1 MIFVNLALVPID
13 GLIFADSILNEM
25 LKKLNLHTAR
35 FFVNLSKRRLFP
47 VLLPSL
53 AAAILLLLGGCKNEV
68 EDVNDLVSKFDT
80 QVETA
85 KDVEILY
92 SDSAQVRVRIT
103 GPTMLQYLDRR
114 EPRQEFPDGVEVEF
128 FGPEGSITSQL
139 DARYGLRL
147 ENKNEVIVRDS
158 VVWRS
163 VEGEKIE
170 TEELIWDERRRKI
183 YTNKF
188 VVITRPDE
196 IIYGHGFEADQDFS
210 YSRINAIE
218 GRLKVE
224 DLEKELE

>member
-1 MIFVNLALVPID
+1 MQSEINLHKLRFLKNLLQYRLPQVLFLALAAS
-13 GLIFADSILNEM
+13 LA
-25 LKKLNLHTAR
+25 
-35 FFVNLSKRRLFP
+35 
-47 VLLPSL
+47 LLP
-53 AAAILLLLGGCKNEV
+53 AGCRNDVEEV
-68 EDVNDLVSKFDT
+68 NALVSRFDT

-103 GPTMLQYLDRR
+103 GPTMLYHLDRR
-114 EPRQEFPDGVEVEF
+114 EPRQEFPDGVSVDF
-128 FGPEGSITSQL
+128 FGPEGAITSQL

-147 ENKNEVIVRDS
+147 ENKNEVVVRDS
-158 VVWRS
+158 VVWQS

-196 IIYGHGFEADQDFS
+196 IIYGHGFEADQDFT

>member
-1 MIFVNLALVPID
+1 MALYLQILSLNKMRTEINLHSL
-13 GLIFADSILNEM
+13 LLF
-25 LKKLNLHTAR
+25 LNLLMAGAA
-35 FFVNLSKRRLFP
+35 
-47 VLLPSL
+47 LLT
-53 AAAILLLLGGCKNEV
+53 GCKNSV
-68 EDVNDLVSKFDT
+68 EDVNALVSKFDT

-103 GPTMLQYLDRR
+103 GPTMLYHLDRR
-114 EPRQEFPDGVEVEF
+114 EPRQEFPDGVAVDF
-128 FGPEGSITSQL
+128 FGPEGAITSQL

-147 ENKNEVIVRDS
+147 ENKSEVIVRDS
-158 VVWRS
+158 VVWKS

-170 TEELIWDERRRKI
+170 TEELIWDERKRKI

-218 GRLKVE
+218 GRLKVD
-224 DLEKELE
+224 DLEKETE

>member
-1 MIFVNLALVPID
+1 MKYFFQTLRYLLNWLALAV
-13 GLIFADSILNEM
+13 
-25 LKKLNLHTAR
+25 
-35 FFVNLSKRRLFP
+35 
-47 VLLPSL
+47 
-53 AAAILLLLGGCKNEV
+53 AALLLAGCKNKV
-68 EDVNDLVSKFDT
+68 EDVNALVSKFDT
-80 QVETA
+80 KVETA
-85 KDVEILY
+85 TDVEILY

-103 GPTMLQYLDRR
+103 GPTMLYHLDRQ
-114 EPRQEFPDGVEVEF
+114 EPRQEFPDGVSVDF
-128 FGPEGSITSQL
+128 FGPEGAITSEL

-158 VVWRS
+158 VVWLS

-170 TEELIWDERRRKI
+170 TEELIWDERQRKI

-196 IIYGHGFEADQDFS
+196 IIYGHGFEADQDFT

-218 GRLKVE
+218 GRLKVD

>member
-1 MIFVNLALVPID
+1 MNLSRLRLCRAPLAL
-13 GLIFADSILNEM
+13 LIAG
-25 LKKLNLHTAR
+25 
-35 FFVNLSKRRLFP
+35 
-47 VLLPSL
+47 
-53 AAAILLLLGGCKNEV
+53 AALLLGSCKNTV

-85 KDVEILY
+85 KGVEILY

-103 GPTMLQYLDRR
+103 GPTMLYHLDRR
-114 EPRQEFPDGVEVEF
+114 EPRQEFPDGVSVDF
-128 FGPEGSITSQL
+128 FFFVGAITSQL

-158 VVWRS
+158 VVWQS

-170 TEELIWDERRRKI
+170 SEELIWDERQRKI

-196 IIYGHGFEADQDFS
+196 IIYGHGFEADQDFT

-218 GRLKVE
+218 GRLKVD
-224 DLEKELE
+224 DLEKDLE

>member
-1 MIFVNLALVPID
+1 MRTEINLHSL
-13 GLIFADSILNEM
+13 LLF
-25 LKKLNLHTAR
+25 LNLLMAGAA
-35 FFVNLSKRRLFP
+35 
-47 VLLPSL
+47 LLT
-53 AAAILLLLGGCKNEV
+53 GCKNSV
-68 EDVNDLVSKFDT
+68 EDVNALVSKFDT

-103 GPTMLQYLDRR
+103 GPTMLYHLDRR
-114 EPRQEFPDGVEVEF
+114 EPRQEFPDGVAVDF
-128 FGPEGSITSQL
+128 FGPEGAITSQL

-147 ENKNEVIVRDS
+147 ENKSEVIVRDS
-158 VVWRS
+158 VVWKS

-170 TEELIWDERRRKI
+170 TEELIWDERKRKI

-218 GRLKVE
+218 GRLKVD
-224 DLEKELE
+224 DLEKETE

>member
-1 MIFVNLALVPID
+1 MHSLLLF
-13 GLIFADSILNEM
+13 
-25 LKKLNLHTAR
+25 LNLLVAGAA
-35 FFVNLSKRRLFP
+35 
-47 VLLPSL
+47 LLT
-53 AAAILLLLGGCKNEV
+53 GCKNSV
-68 EDVNDLVSKFDT
+68 EDVNALVSKFDT

-103 GPTMLQYLDRR
+103 GPTMLYHLDRR
-114 EPRQEFPDGVEVEF
+114 EPRQEFPDGVAVDF
-128 FGPEGSITSQL
+128 FGPEGAITSQL

-147 ENKNEVIVRDS
+147 ENKSEVIVRDS
-158 VVWRS
+158 VVWKS

-170 TEELIWDERRRKI
+170 TEELIWDERKRKI

-218 GRLKVE
+218 GRLKVD
-224 DLEKELE
+224 DLEKETE

>member
-1 MIFVNLALVPID
+1 MSEHRLRSVGF
-13 GLIFADSILNEM
+13 
-25 LKKLNLHTAR
+25 TA
-35 FFVNLSKRRLFP
+35 
-47 VLLPSL
+47 L
-53 AAAILLLLGGCKNEV
+53 AATVALFWAGCKNDV
-68 EDVNDLVSKFDT
+68 EDVNALVSRFDT

-103 GPTMLQYLDRR
+103 GPTMLYHLDRR
-114 EPRQEFPDGVEVEF
+114 EPRQEFPDGVSVDF
-128 FGPEGSITSQL
+128 FGPEGAITSQL

-158 VVWRS
+158 VVWQS

-170 TEELIWDERRRKI
+170 TEELIWDERRKKI

>member
-1 MIFVNLALVPID
+1 MNLSRLRLCRAPLAL
-13 GLIFADSILNEM
+13 LIAG
-25 LKKLNLHTAR
+25 
-35 FFVNLSKRRLFP
+35 
-47 VLLPSL
+47 
-53 AAAILLLLGGCKNEV
+53 AALLLGSCKNTV

-85 KDVEILY
+85 KGVEILY

-103 GPTMLQYLDRR
+103 GPTMLYHLDRR
-114 EPRQEFPDGVEVEF
+114 EPRQEFPDGVSVDF
-128 FGPEGSITSQL
+128 FGPEGAITSQL

-158 VVWRS
+158 VVWQS

-170 TEELIWDERRRKI
+170 SDFFFYDARTREI

-196 IIYGHGFEADQDFS
+196 IIYGHGFEADQDFT

-218 GRLKVE
+218 GRLKVD
-224 DLEKELE
+224 DLEKDLE

>member
-1 MIFVNLALVPID
+1 MHTAHF
-13 GLIFADSILNEM
+13 F
-25 LKKLNLHTAR
+25 LNLSEH
-35 FFVNLSKRRLFP
+35 RRRRGWVIALATGFA
-47 VLLPSL
+47 LLW
-53 AAAILLLLGGCKNEV
+53 AGCKNEV
-68 EDVNDLVSKFDT
+68 EDVDALVSRFNT

-103 GPTMLQYLDRR
+103 GPTMLYHLDRR
-114 EPRQEFPDGVEVEF
+114 EPRQEFPDGVSVDF
-128 FGPEGSITSQL
+128 FGPEGAITSQL

-158 VVWRS
+158 VVWQS

-170 TEELIWDERRRKI
+170 TEELIWDERKRKI

>member
-1 MIFVNLALVPID
+1 MRTENNLHSL
-13 GLIFADSILNEM
+13 LLF
-25 LKKLNLHTAR
+25 LNLLMAGAA
-35 FFVNLSKRRLFP
+35 
-47 VLLPSL
+47 LLT
-53 AAAILLLLGGCKNEV
+53 GCKNSV
-68 EDVNDLVSKFDT
+68 EDVNALVSKFDT

-103 GPTMLQYLDRR
+103 GPTMLYHLDRR
-114 EPRQEFPDGVEVEF
+114 EPRQEFPDGVAVDF
-128 FGPEGSITSQL
+128 FGPEGAITSQL

-147 ENKNEVIVRDS
+147 ENKSEVIVRDS
-158 VVWRS
+158 VVWKS

-170 TEELIWDERRRKI
+170 TEELIWDERKRKI

-218 GRLKVE
+218 GRLKVD
-224 DLEKELE
+224 DLEKETE